1 MHVLAFD
8 RFSGVYAKGP
18 VLTTILTLEGGHL
31 ENAIAEK
38 LELVLSIWQ
47 ESADDIAIGSG
58 HRVIGI
64 LACSQSRGSR
74 NGGSKSKMAEKGHKE
89 GMEHNGELHV

>member
-18 VLTTILTLEGGHL
+18 VLTTILALEGGHF
-31 ENAIAEK
+31 ENTIAEE
-38 LELVLSIWQ
+38 LELVLSIGQ
-47 ESADDIAIGSG
+47 ESADDIAVGSG
-58 HRVIGI
+58 HRAIGI

-74 NGGSKSKMAEKGHKE
+74 NGGSKSKMAENGHEE
-89 GMEHNGELHV
+89 GMEYNDELHV